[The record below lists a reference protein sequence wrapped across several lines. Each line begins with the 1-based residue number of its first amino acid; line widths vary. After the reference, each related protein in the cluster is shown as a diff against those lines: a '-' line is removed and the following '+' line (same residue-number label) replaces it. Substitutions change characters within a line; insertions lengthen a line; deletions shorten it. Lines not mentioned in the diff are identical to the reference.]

1 MTYLHTGSANWS
13 SEVSKLRKMGASMP
27 NSPTQARAE
36 AMNMQAAV
44 NNRSLTASMNRSR
57 LANYRGRQFTGFQGT
72 NMQIALPKV
81 RQPLGSL
88 ADKGIPFNVED
99 DEELK
104 DIRRWSRLFYATHDL
119 VPLLIDIYSKFPVV
133 GLEFSSK
140 DPLIQ
145 KFYEDMFFGE
155 LNYMEF
161 LPDQLGR
168 EFFTCITPGTPVMT
182 DDGHKPIESVAVGD
196 LVLTHTGR
204 LRPVTKVTVTPVN
217 EEVVSIRPRFGQ
229 PVTMT
234 RDHRVLVNRGGVKS
248 WIPAGEIRGQ
258 KRRQVADKVF
268 VPVLD
273 TTGVTRID
281 LWDHLDRASWKT
293 FSDVLSD
300 PPNKDSG
307 VRGNT
312 ASGIRKR
319 MADESYGPNDV
330 FSAVG
335 HKAQY
340 APVRHDFIVSD
351 DFLWF
356 LGVVVGDGN
365 CAPDKGTTKVVF
377 NGHEVEFAERAAKV
391 WKEITG
397 REAVIKSVNNEVHV
411 MCYDTVWAHI
421 LRDMTY
427 RADSSRRLPSWFHRL
442 SARQAEALYQGLSD
456 SDGYTHQSGACFT
469 QSNRLLI
476 EDVALLARKFEMTPR
491 VYNLGHHSTSFAKK
505 DQYVIRPGSH
515 LSYTEED
522 ELGYWVTV
530 WKTESTHYVGDVY
543 DLTVEDD
550 HSFVTNGFA
559 VHNCGEVTSLAHF
572 NESLGVWSSEEILNP
587 DMLRVSR
594 SLFVQRDRVQLL
606 VKEMV
611 DNLRQGPQGGGLGD
625 ADETPSERLNRNRE
639 YQDLVRYYP
648 EIIEAAAQ
656 NDGLDISDA
665 LVSRIVNRST
675 PWARRGTPHL
685 LRSFRTLMTEESLM
699 AAQDAVADRLYAPLV
714 LATLGIEDMGD
725 GEPWIPDQSE
735 LDDARDDLQAALAAD
750 FRLMVHNF
758 GLKVENVFGRE
769 SVPNLDGDFERVQT
783 KLLQAWGIGEAL
795 ISGGTGGAYASSAL
809 NREFVTQMMVG
820 FQNSLRR
827 HIIKRAEVIA
837 EAQGHY
843 DYDLKGGV
851 RVPIY
856 REIVETDPETGEEH
870 IRRVPKLLIP
880 EIHFSCVVPGTQVL
894 TPAGQRNVEDIQ
906 PGDEVIAWDGTSYII
921 DTALHTGVEH
931 RDRLVEV
938 ATATGRTVRCT
949 ADHPFWT
956 DRGWVEAE
964 NLTTDSLIRT
974 SAGQLAAHVESDD
987 DLDMLRFLG
996 LLVGDGNYSTTHVSL
1011 SVSDPEVDAFVCE
1024 QAERMGLIARR
1035 KIDARTDKV
1044 WYRTFVRSTKKGEP
1058 LRNPLHTLLREQGM
1072 WGKNGHTKRVPP
1084 MVWAAGAKGRAAFL
1098 SGYFDADGYA
1108 CRVSGLKITSVNRAL
1123 LDDCQ
1128 VLFESLGIRAQ
1139 VRSYAYRYD
1148 GQKNPGMQSVNIL
1161 MVTNNHYY
1169 QMLRDTLSPMIG
1181 GKIAALDD
1189 MARPSTQ
1196 GRRNPRPVE
1205 WDQVT
1210 SVTPLAEGG
1219 DIVTLGIANTHT
1231 HVTAGLVSHN
1241 TLNLRDEA
1249 QERAFIS
1256 QLKAM
1261 GVPVS
1266 DKTLAVN
1273 IDMQFDQELERQA
1286 EESVAKLMATAQAMK
1301 KVQDLCDAQN
1311 LPYPP
1316 ELAQHLMSTLQ
1327 LRQGKTQTELGEA
1340 QAVAGEAQAEFQT
1353 EQIEVQKSMLEQQMM
1368 GGGMMP
1374 PGAAPGQE
1382 QAPPGQEAPPAE
1394 GPAQGPNVTPPSA
1407 QGPAASGP
1415 GNPSAG
1421 HYARVA
1427 GVNNI
1432 NGPHGTPPAGSP
1444 PNGGFGPEL
1453 PPGVAEPS
1461 EIPRNRQRP
1470 AESDEMRGSEPRQVG
1485 ASRFEAG
1492 PSSYGASRRVTE
1504 DQVADQIRR
1513 LEIVSNW
1520 DFTPARHPKVADLV
1534 DDPNFYRALNM
1545 TAYRGQLQADWPE
1558 ILAGGA
1564 HDSKKILD
1572 DMLEQFVEIFGVEP
1586 EW

>member
-1 MTYLHTGSANWS
+1 M
-13 SEVSKLRKMGASMP
+13 
-27 NSPTQARAE
+27 
-36 AMNMQAAV
+36 
-44 NNRSLTASMNRSR
+44 
-57 LANYRGRQFTGFQGT
+57 
-72 NMQIALPKV
+72 
-81 RQPLGSL
+81 
-88 ADKGIPFNVED
+88 
-99 DEELK
+99 
-104 DIRRWSRLFYATHDL
+104 
-119 VPLLIDIYSKFPVV
+119 
-133 GLEFSSK
+133 EFDSK
-140 DPLIQ
+140 DPLIK
-145 KFYEDMFFGE
+145 KFYEDMFLGND

-161 LPDQLGR
+161 LPDQFGR
-168 EFFTCITPGTPVMT
+168 EYFTCITPGTPVMT

-258 KRRQVADKVF
+258 KRGQVADKVF

-273 TTGVTRID
+273 TIGVTRID

-293 FSDVLSD
+293 FSDALND
-300 PPNKDSG
+300 PPNKDAG

-319 MADESYGPNDV
+319 MADEGYGPNDI

-356 LGVVVGDGN
+356 LGVVVGDG
-365 CAPDKGTTKVVF
+365 CCTPDKGTTKIVF

-411 MCYDTVWAHI
+411 MCYDTAWAHV

-427 RADSSRRLPSWFHRL
+427 RADGSRRLPSWFHRL
-442 SARQAEALYQGLSD
+442 SAHQAEVLYQGLSD

-476 EDVALLARKFEMTPR
+476 EDVALLVRKFEMTPR

-505 DQYVIRPGSH
+505 DQYAIRPGSH

-594 SLFVQRDRVQLL
+594 SLFVQRDRVQLM
-606 VKEMV
+606 VKDLV
-611 DNLRQGPQGGGLGD
+611 DNLRQGPTSSGSSLSPEH
-625 ADETPSERLNRNRE
+625 ETPSERLQRNKE
-639 YQDLVRYYP
+639 YEELQRYYP
-648 EIIEAAAQ
+648 EIIEAAAR
-656 NDGLDISDA
+656 NDGLDISEA
-665 LVSRIVNRST
+665 LISRVVNRPT
-675 PWARRGTPHL
+675 PWATRGAPHL
-685 LRSFRTLMTEESLM
+685 LRSFRTLMAEESLN
-699 AAQDAVADRLYAPLV
+699 AAQDAVADRLYSPLV

-735 LDDARDDLQAALAAD
+735 LDAARDDMQSALAAD

-769 SVPNLDGDFERVQT
+769 SVPNLDSDYDRIER

-809 NREFVTQMMVG
+809 NREFVTQIMTG
-820 FQNSLRR
+820 FQNSLKR

-856 REIVETDPETGEEH
+856 REIVEEDPETGKEY
-870 IRRVPKLLIP
+870 IRKVPKLIVNDP
-880 EIHFSCVVPGTQVL
+880 GFVKFS
-894 TPAGQRNVEDIQ
+894 
-906 PGDEVIAWDGTSYII
+906 
-921 DTALHTGVEH
+921 
-931 RDRLVEV
+931 
-938 ATATGRTVRCT
+938 
-949 ADHPFWT
+949 
-956 DRGWVEAE
+956 
-964 NLTTDSLIRT
+964 
-974 SAGQLAAHVESDD
+974 
-987 DLDMLRFLG
+987 
-996 LLVGDGNYSTTHVSL
+996 
-1011 SVSDPEVDAFVCE
+1011 
-1024 QAERMGLIARR
+1024 
-1035 KIDARTDKV
+1035 
-1044 WYRTFVRSTKKGEP
+1044 
-1058 LRNPLHTLLREQGM
+1058 
-1072 WGKNGHTKRVPP
+1072 
-1084 MVWAAGAKGRAAFL
+1084 
-1098 SGYFDADGYA
+1098 
-1108 CRVSGLKITSVNRAL
+1108 
-1123 LDDCQ
+1123 
-1128 VLFESLGIRAQ
+1128 
-1139 VRSYAYRYD
+1139 
-1148 GQKNPGMQSVNIL
+1148 
-1161 MVTNNHYY
+1161 
-1169 QMLRDTLSPMIG
+1169 
-1181 GKIAALDD
+1181 
-1189 MARPSTQ
+1189 
-1196 GRRNPRPVE
+1196 
-1205 WDQVT
+1205 
-1210 SVTPLAEGG
+1210 
-1219 DIVTLGIANTHT
+1219 
-1231 HVTAGLVSHN
+1231 

-1249 QERAFIS
+1249 QERAFIA
-1256 QLKAM
+1256 QLKGM
-1261 GVPVS
+1261 GVPIS

-1273 IDMQFDQELERQA
+1273 IDVEFDQELERQA
-1286 EESVAKLMATAQAMK
+1286 DESVQKLMATAQAMA
-1301 KVQDLCDAQN
+1301 KVQKLCDAQN

-1316 ELAQHLMSTLQ
+1316 ELAQHLMATLQ

-1340 QAVAGEAQAEFQT
+1340 QAEAGEAQAALEE
-1353 EQIEVQKSMLEQQMM
+1353 EQIEMQKAILDQQL
-1368 GGGMMP
+1368 GGGAMPGQPMMSP
-1374 PGAAPGQE
+1374 DGAAPG
-1382 QAPPGQEAPPAE
+1382 APPGGPTPPVGGDLQA
-1394 GPAQGPNVTPPSA
+1394 PAQGPNVSPLSA
-1407 QGPAASGP
+1407 PGPGAPGP
-1415 GNPSAG
+1415 GNPP
-1421 HYARVA
+1421 A
-1427 GVNNI
+1427 GVYANI
-1432 NGPHGTPPAGSP
+1432 NRTNGPHGTGPAATGPSGP
-1444 PNGGFGPEL
+1444 MGPEL
-1453 PPGVAEPS
+1453 PPGVPEPT

-1470 AESDEMRGSEPRQVG
+1470 AESDDLRGNAPRQARKRKRTRGGVEEPRRL
-1485 ASRFEAG
+1485 SKFERG
-1492 PSSYGASRRVTE
+1492 PSSYGKSLTASEEHVE
-1504 DQVADQIRR
+1504 AQVRR
-1513 LEIVSNW
+1513 LETIANW
-1520 DFTPARHPKVADLV
+1520 RWDGPARHPKVSDLV
-1534 DDPNFYRALNM
+1534 MDPSFYRATNM
-1545 TAYRGQLQADWPE
+1545 QAYQGQLQADWPE

-1564 HDSKKILD
+1564 PDSKRILD
-1572 DMLEQFVEIFGVEP
+1572 DMLAQFYEIYGVEP